1 MAEESAAATSTS
13 TNHKVDLGH
22 LMAYD
27 PSHHL
32 AAVPSCRAELREE
45 CLRKAMELAQA
56 VVDALFALPATEGH
70 DGPVVHLPPPT
81 NRLPR
86 EKHVS
91 ITYPFCY
98 HLRSPTNMLYRK
110 NVAFIG
116 MSTPMVL
123 GMLQKKRNF

>member
-1 MAEESAAATSTS
+1 MAGESAAATSTS
-13 TNHKVDLGH
+13 TNHEVDLGH

-56 VVDALFALPATEGH
+56 VADALFALPATEGR
-70 DGPVVHLPPPT
+70 DGPVVCLPPPT

-91 ITYPFCY
+91 ISSPLSYQHVIYEKCC
-98 HLRSPTNMLYRK
+98 LRWNVYTDGPWYAAKKKKLRPT
-110 NVAFIG
+110 
-116 MSTPMVL
+116 
-123 GMLQKKRNF
+123 